1 MKANTRTTLTRAM
14 LSGLLVAT
22 VLPMFG
28 RNPDRP
34 AGTNGM
40 AQMRPKAA
48 ACVPASDRTEL
59 AYNNVRAII
68 ENGGNMWQRR
78 GGNSQSGYE
87 VPKSTLPDAP
97 FSGAS
102 AIFAGGLWMG
112 GVSSDNQ
119 LKLAAVLFRTE
130 GNDFWPGPLNNTN
143 ASVEAETCLEY
154 DRFWITERSQVE
166 TFIQW
171 YQCSLDPENCDLNEL
186 FPDGYSIPSAFNDW
200 PAEGNVDKGQDLYLA
215 PFVDANGDGTYDPS
229 SGDYPDYGLD
239 ETVEECKTRQRE
251 DPVNLFGDY
260 NIFWIFNDKGDVH
273 TESFGGEAIGLEVR
287 AQAFAFSSN
296 NEVNSMTFYN
306 FTVINQ
312 GEQTLN
318 ETYFGHFI
326 DPDLGCA
333 NDDFVGC
340 DVQRGF
346 GFAYNWDENDEDC
359 NGAKGY
365 GVQPPAVGVDFFEG
379 PYQDSDGLDN
389 PGPATNLEFLD
400 CDSAQQYD
408 GIPYK
413 GLGIGYGDGFADNER
428 FGMRAFLFWNR
439 DGAFAVTDPSQQG
452 HFYNYLKSIWKTNV
466 NMTYGGSGYDESAG
480 AIQTRYMFP
489 WNSDPVGWGTNC
501 VPQPDWRESAQ
512 QPIDRRFVQSAGP
525 FTLEPG
531 AYNNITLGVAWA
543 RAQTGGA
550 VASVG
555 ALRTADDKAQSLFDN
570 CFKILDGPDAPDLEI
585 VELDRELIIF
595 LTNPE
600 GSNNNQQQP
609 IDLPPLSYT
618 ELDPI
623 IPESKTTETI
633 TSNLEQVYFY
643 AENGV
648 IVDSLD
654 LVLPLDSGFLNY
666 DTVITTVAYDRSYRF
681 QGYKLYQLKNADVS
695 VADLDNVDLARLVY
709 QGDIED
715 NIAQIINYPF
725 NEILG
730 SPVPTEMVNG
740 ANAGVAS
747 SIRVTEDKFAQGD
760 PRLVNFKSYYYMA
773 IAYGYNNYEP
783 YDIVSRSGQA
793 FPYVASRK
801 AAFGSIRRYVG
812 IPHRPDPSSGG
823 TILNADY
830 GDTFEITRLEGQ
842 GNGGL
847 VTSIKRNDL
856 REIAEAT
863 GWRQQEFTY
872 ERGAGPVAVK
882 VIDPLKVPLGEFEIW
897 MKDDTITPGNL
908 NDANWFIIN
917 TSTGDTV
924 NSERIIDVAYEQ
936 VIPEWGIS
944 VSIQQA
950 YYSGDLADPVGI
962 GSLEFADASRAWLT
976 GIPDGEADQP
986 TNWIRSGVYSSP
998 ESPLYADRASVDPNE
1013 EWENFLGG
1021 TWAPWSLIG
1030 QAPYQGG
1037 LTSESTT
1044 NPDFPH
1050 PSMTFA
1056 LLKNTPSV
1064 QVVITANKEL
1074 WSRCPVF
1081 EQDATGNAVGGASR
1095 MSLRVSPSIDKDG
1108 RMAGMPGYN
1117 ESEGGLVSA
1126 TGMGWFP
1133 GYAVDLET
1141 GERLNMGYGEDSFLG
1156 GGIGRDMKWNPN
1168 GDLFT
1173 SSGEPYFGGCHWIY
1187 VFKNERRTLN
1197 LATEVPQYD
1206 QGAFIRAEMGLNT
1219 TLTRLNVF
1227 TAIGWVGSA
1236 MLIPGTEF
1244 LGTDVRITLN
1254 VKKPFVRYANYAGG
1268 PGDISTD
1275 RNNGLPLYKFSTIG
1289 LETINDDQATAES
1302 ALDLINIVP
1311 NPYYAFSG
1319 YETSRLDNRVKFIN
1333 LPQVCTISI
1342 YTVNGTLVRK
1352 FRKDNELTFL
1362 DWDLKNTTN
1371 IPIAGGMYICHVDVP
1386 GVGEKVVK
1394 WFGAMRPLDLQNF

>member
-1 MKANTRTTLTRAM
+1 MKAYTRISLTRTI

-22 VLPMFG
+22 VLPMLG

-34 AGTNGM
+34 AGSSGM
-40 AQMRPKAA
+40 APLRPKAA

-78 GGNSQSGYE
+78 GGNSQPGYE
-87 VPKSTLPDAP
+87 VPKSVLPDQP
-97 FSGAS
+97 YSGAS

-119 LKLAAVLFRTE
+119 LKLAAVLFRAE
-130 GNDFWPGPLNNTN
+130 GNDFWPGPLDNTN

-154 DRFWITERSQVE
+154 DRFWITERAQVE

-171 YQCSLDPENCDLNEL
+171 YQCSQDPENCNLDEL
-186 FPDGYSIPSAFNDW
+186 FPEGYSVPTAFNSW
-200 PAEGNVDKGQDLYLA
+200 PAEGDVDKGQDLYLA
-215 PFVDANGDGTYDPS
+215 PFVDADGDGSYDPG

-239 ETVEECKTRQRE
+239 ETVEQCKTRLRE

-296 NEVNSMTFYN
+296 NEVNNMTFYN

-326 DPDLGCA
+326 DPDLGCS

-346 GFAYNWDENDEDC
+346 GFAYNWDENDESC
-359 NGAKGY
+359 NGVPGY

-379 PYQDSDGLDN
+379 PYQDADGVDN
-389 PGPATNLEFLD
+389 PGPQTNLEFLD
-400 CDSAQQYD
+400 CVVAQQQD

-439 DGAFAVTDPSQQG
+439 EGAFAVTDPSQQG
-452 HFYNYLKSIWKTNV
+452 HFYNYLKAIWKTNV
-466 NMTYGGSGYDESAG
+466 NMTYGGSGYDESPG
-480 AIQTRYMFP
+480 ATQTRYMFP
-489 WNSDPVGWGTNC
+489 WSSDPVGWGTNC
-501 VPQPDWRESAQ
+501 VPQADWRESAQ

-550 VASVG
+550 VASV
-555 ALRTADDKAQSLFDN
+555 ATLRTADDKAQSLFDN

-595 LTNPE
+595 MTNPE
-600 GSNNNQQQP
+600 GSNNNLQQP
-609 IDLPPLSYT
+609 VDLPPLSYA

-623 IPESKTTETI
+623 IPESDPDG
-633 TSNLEQVYFY
+633 NL
-643 AENGV
+643 
-648 IVDSLD
+648 
-654 LVLPLDSGFLNY
+654 
-666 DTVITTVAYDRSYRF
+666 YDRFYRF
-681 QGYKLYQLKNADVS
+681 QGYKLYQLRNADVS
-695 VADLDNVDLARLVY
+695 VSDLDNVELARLVY
-709 QGDIED
+709 QGDLED
-715 NIAQIINYPF
+715 NVAQIINYPF
-725 NEILG
+725 NEIIN

-740 ANAGVAS
+740 ANVGVAS
-747 SIRVTEDKFAQGD
+747 SVRVTEDKFAQGD

-783 YDIVSRSGQA
+783 YDIQARSGQA

-830 GDTFEITRLEGQ
+830 GDSFEITRLEGQ
-842 GNGGL
+842 GNGGARVSL
-847 VTSIKRNDL
+847 KRADL
-856 REIAEAT
+856 RNIALDPA
-863 GWRQQEFTY
+863 WRKQEVTY
-872 ERGAGPVAVK
+872 ERGAGPVSVK
-882 VIDPLKVPLGEFEIW
+882 VIDPLKVPLAEFEIW

-917 TSTGDTV
+917 LATGDTV
-924 NSERIIDVAYEQ
+924 TSERIIDIAYEQ
-936 VIPEWGIS
+936 VIPDWGIS

-950 YYSGDLADPVGI
+950 LYTGDYADPI
-962 GSLEFADASRAWLT
+962 GTGNIEFADPARAWFT
-976 GIPDGEADQP
+976 GIADGEADVVN
-986 TNWIRSGVYSSP
+986 NWIRSGVYNSP
-998 ESPLYADRASVDPNE
+998 ESPLYADRALDPDEN
-1013 EWENFLGG
+1013 WENFLGG
-1021 TWAPWSLIG
+1021 TWAPWALVG

-1037 LTSESTT
+1037 TSSDAEA
-1044 NPDFPH
+1044 NNPH

-1056 LLKNTPSV
+1056 LLRRTPSV
-1064 QVVITANKEL
+1064 QLVITSDKSL
-1074 WSRCPVF
+1074 WTRSPVF
-1081 EQDATGNAVGGASR
+1081 EQDATGNGVGAAGR
-1095 MSLRVSPSIDKDG
+1095 MALRASPSIDKEG
-1108 RMAGMPGYN
+1108 RMAGMPGYVA
-1117 ESEGGLVSA
+1117 EEGNLTNA

-1141 GERLNMGYGEDSFLG
+1141 GERLNIGYGEDSFLG
-1156 GGIGRDMKWNPN
+1156 GGIGRDMRWNPN
-1168 GDLFT
+1168 SDLFT
-1173 SSGEPYFGGCHWIY
+1173 STGAPYFGGCHWIY
-1187 VFKNERRTLN
+1187 IFKNERRL
-1197 LATEVPQYD
+1197 LDSDAEVPQYD
-1206 QGAFIRAEMGLNT
+1206 QGAFIRQTMQGNNSAG
-1219 TLTRLNVF
+1219 RLKTF
-1227 TAIGWVGSA
+1227 KSIGWVGSA
-1236 MLIPGTEF
+1236 MLIPGTE
-1244 LGTDVRITLN
+1244 LLSTDVRITLN
-1254 VKKPFVRYANYAGG
+1254 VKKPYETYTNYAGG
-1268 PGDISTD
+1268 PGSIETD
-1275 RNNGLPLYKFSTIG
+1275 RNNGLPLYKFGTSG
-1289 LETINDDQATAES
+1289 LETINDDLTTAES
-1302 ALDLINIVP
+1302 SLDLINVVP

-1319 YETSRLDNRVKFIN
+1319 YETSRIDNRVKFIN
-1333 LPQVCTISI
+1333 LPQQCTISI
-1342 YTVNGTLVRK
+1342 YTVSGTLVRK
-1352 FRKDNELTFL
+1352 FRKDNELTYL

-1371 IPIAGGMYICHVDVP
+1371 IPIAGGLYICHVDVP